1 LALSLFGIDTP
12 TPPFTLEPMAERGG
26 TQIPWAS
33 LAVVVAFVSSTVLVP
48 KAFEILRP
56 PERDRAQAYS
66 GANLEVDARLWEDPF
81 AAVRRHEAD
90 RKERCNSGNKEAR
103 ECDKTLLA
111 WRRSPQMLRNQLD
124 GNNDGEIDVKETLLM
139 AVLVPGNPFVGAEE
153 SRRRTRFALLAG
165 LQAEGYFS
173 DSAEQIGLLQ
183 LPMAPLSPFSP
194 LVPFSATAPASSAL
208 AAAAAKTVD
217 WLQLPY
223 ELLSRN
229 RDVRAGGEA
238 TTSAVAE
245 AASGAQS
252 EAPAGAPSSAKKQ
265 RHFERVAVVWVDESA
280 LPGPKLDGV
289 ARLMDTVIHCREK
302 VCPRLVVIGPSSSD
316 GLNTALD
323 GLDIAMK
330 RRIQGEEVVDE
341 SLANGYRL
349 LGNAHFYS
357 PSATISEQG
366 MTLLRRYG
374 LSLQE
379 FLDGRFAGIVP
390 ERGQLKPEERAV
402 RFVRTVADDDVVASL
417 LAAEVLQRLP
427 VGRCR
432 RVVTLVES
440 DSIYARGL
448 EKRFRLLLGQADQG
462 GDSGAN
468 QAPCEEEPWYSWR
481 SIPQQIKRVDQAYFF
496 RGMDGVTL
504 RDGAERPAPA
514 GKATGN
520 SAGSAVEWPE
530 ARDQLDY
537 LRRMAEDLKRSE
549 SAQGRGPI
557 GAIGIFANDVHD
569 KLLVLQ
575 ALHDTFPDK
584 VFFTT
589 DMDARFVHPRAL
601 PFTRNLV
608 VASSLPLQ
616 FPVQLTDGKDGSVR
630 MANRQLQEGTPPLR
644 DMYQTAT
651 YLAARMAAC
660 LRRCEAV
667 RDLANAALASPSVY
681 EIGRSS
687 AVAVDGFDAKA
698 QRHQHPG
705 RHQGWA
711 LGFGLLVLAAALLG
725 WPSTPALR
733 HARTRWLQGPG
744 AAPAQEVPVSR
755 MASLLCVGYGLWLGF
770 AAASVQEASA
780 PLSLGLNGALCW
792 ALLGG
797 LAALVLLVPWR
808 GMLGPAPSAQASLT
822 AQLGSFL
829 RLAAQQAAPLA
840 ALLAAAIQL
849 TDPAQLGHG
858 EPLLWLE
865 GISAWPSHFLN
876 LLALL
881 TVLLAMDFYWQQAA
895 RLNQSEVR
903 WLSLPV
909 EPLLKRVPQPDD
921 SGSPALF
928 KLQDW
933 LARYSLLAWRLP
945 APGPVEFNGI
955 WQRYQQ
961 LSGPWPR
968 VLRVIFW
975 YGVTLFGA
983 FCLFVVFS
991 DNYVP
996 EVPVRGA
1003 EHYKLVRLGLT
1014 LAMFASPAL
1023 VVAVADTTMATV
1035 RFMAVLN
1042 NGRTQY
1048 PAHVVARFARELGAE
1063 HQALLA
1069 APIAADPGQRGSVD
1083 ANKDTNKDANQ
1094 AASDAANADLNQ
1106 GARPASSAHS
1116 LLDDWID
1123 IQVVARQTKVV
1134 GLLIVAPFVVLAVM
1148 VLARS
1153 RLFDNWAMT
1162 WPIALTA
1169 AVYLL
1174 WLVGLAVALK
1184 ISAEKLRTNAL
1195 QRMQADLRWLG
1206 GAGGG
1211 RDKLVEPFKR
1221 LISAVENNTTGAF
1234 AATFDQPLVT
1244 SLMVP
1249 LGGAGGAQLLDYVLL
1264 AR

>member
-1 LALSLFGIDTP
+1 
-12 TPPFTLEPMAERGG
+12 MAERGG

-33 LAVVVAFVSSTVLVP
+33 LAIVVAFVSSTVLVP

-56 PERDRAQAYS
+56 PEKDRAQAYS
-66 GANLEVDARLWEDPF
+66 GASLEVDARLWEDPF

-90 RKERCNSGNKEAR
+90 RKERCNSGNKDAR
-103 ECDKTLLA
+103 ECEKTLLA
-111 WRRSPQMLRNQLD
+111 WRRSPQMLRRQLD
-124 GNNDGEIDVKETLLM
+124 DNNDGEIDVEETLLM

-165 LQAEGYFS
+165 LQAEGYFP

-183 LPMAPLSPFSP
+183 LPMTPLSPLSPMSP
-194 LVPFSATAPASSAL
+194 LLPPSATAPASSAL
-208 AAAAAKTVD
+208 ANAAAKTVD

-223 ELLSRN
+223 ELLSRK
-229 RDVRAGGEA
+229 RDVREGPEPRAEPQPDAEGAAAG
-238 TTSAVAE
+238 VASG
-245 AASGAQS
+245 AASGAAS
-252 EAPAGAPSSAKKQ
+252 TNKRPRSFK
-265 RHFERVAVVWVDESA
+265 RVAVVWVDESA

-323 GLDIAMK
+323 GLDIAMH
-330 RRIQGEEVVDE
+330 RRIKGEEQVDE
-341 SLANGYRL
+341 SLVNGYRL

-357 PSATISEQG
+357 PSATISEEG

-390 ERGQLKPEERAV
+390 ERGQLQPAQRAV
-402 RFVRTVADDDVVASL
+402 RFVRTVADDDVVASM

-448 EKRFRLLLGQADQG
+448 EKRFRLLMGQADQE
-462 GDSGAN
+462 
-468 QAPCEEEPWYSWR
+468 APRAPDTAAAVDPQGPRTRCEEQRWYSSR
-481 SIPQQIKRVDQAYFF
+481 SHQQQVKRVDQAYFF

-504 RDGAERPAPA
+504 RDGAERPTAG
-514 GKATGN
+514 GKAP
-520 SAGSAVEWPE
+520 GSNNAANAVEWPE

-549 SAQGRGPI
+549 SAEGRGPI

-584 VFFTT
+584 FFFTT
-589 DMDARFVHPRAL
+589 YMDARFVHPRAL

-616 FPVQLTDGKDGSVR
+616 FPVQLKPGEDGHLR
-630 MANRQLQEGTPPLR
+630 MANRQVQEGTPPLR

-660 LRRCEAV
+660 LRHCDAV
-667 RDLANAALASPSVY
+667 RNLANAALASPSVY
-681 EIGRSS
+681 EIGRSH
-687 AVAVDGFDAKA
+687 AVGVAGFDAKA
-698 QRHQHPG
+698 QRQQHPEPEQG
-705 RHQGWA
+705 RALWA
-711 LGFGLLVLAAALLG
+711 GLALLAAALLG

-733 HARTRWLQGPG
+733 HARARWLHGPWT
-744 AAPAQEVPVSR
+744 ASARQLSASR
-755 MASLLCVGYGLWLGF
+755 MARLLCLGYGLWLGF

-780 PLSLGLNGALCW
+780 PQSLGLNGALWW
-792 ALLGG
+792 AVLGG
-797 LAALVLLVPWR
+797 LAALLLAPPGRTV
-808 GMLGPAPSAQASLT
+808 LGPAPTARSLV
-822 AQLGSFL
+822 ALQWASFL
-829 RLAAQQAAPLA
+829 GLVLLVAGAAWLADAAEPG
-840 ALLAAAIQL
+840 Q
-849 TDPAQLGHG
+849 G

-865 GISAWPSHFLN
+865 GVSAWPSHFLN

-895 RLNQSEVR
+895 QLNTSEVR
-903 WLSLPV
+903 WLNLPAV
-909 EPLLKRVPQPDD
+909 PLLKRTPGPGD
-921 SGSPALF
+921 SGWPVFLSC
-928 KLQDW
+928 KDW
-933 LARYSLLAWRLP
+933 LRRHALLAWRLP
-945 APGPVEFNGI
+945 APGPVDFQTS
-955 WQRYQQ
+955 WQRYQH

-968 VLRVIFW
+968 LLRVLFW
-975 YGVTLFGA
+975 YAVTVFGALSLFG
-983 FCLFVVFS
+983 VFS
-991 DNYVP
+991 NNYVP
-996 EVPVRGA
+996 ELPVRGA
-1003 EHYKLVRLGLT
+1003 EHYKLVGLGLV
-1014 LAMFASPAL
+1014 LALLASPAL
-1023 VVAVADTTMATV
+1023 VVAVADATMATV
-1035 RFMAVLN
+1035 RFMGVLN
-1042 NGRTQY
+1042 RGRTIY
-1048 PAHVVARFARELGAE
+1048 PADVVARFARELGAE

-1069 APIAADPGQRGSVD
+1069 APMAADPGQRGGVG
-1083 ANKDTNKDANQ
+1083 AGAG
-1094 AASDAANADLNQ
+1094 AGANAD
-1106 GARPASSAHS
+1106 ASADASPDAPTAAPTHS

-1134 GLLIVAPFVVLAVM
+1134 GPLIVAPFVVLAVL

-1169 AVYLL
+1169 ALYLL

-1184 ISAEKLRTNAL
+1184 VSAEKVRANAL

-1221 LISAVENNTTGAF
+1221 LIAAVENNTTGAF

-1249 LGGAGGAQLLDYVLL
+1249 LGGAGGAQLLDYLLL